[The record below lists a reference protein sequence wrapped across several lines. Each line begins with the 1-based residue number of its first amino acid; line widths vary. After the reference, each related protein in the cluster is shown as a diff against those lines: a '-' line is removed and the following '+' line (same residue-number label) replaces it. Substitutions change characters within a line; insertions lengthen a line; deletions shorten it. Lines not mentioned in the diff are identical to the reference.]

1 MRPRRAR
8 RIARLYGGAELCGIL
23 TPVNRF
29 TMEAEA
35 EFRRGNDR
43 VWIRRQH
50 GCPFN
55 LYASFGSDAYRL
67 TASFPKNWSAERAA
81 NALRENGFEQVGGF
95 EQVSGFA
102 VVADVEIEGIQHF
115 RYTDRRYRY
124 ASMRRALQT
133 LANLRRIKLG
143 GEGWN
148 WKVVHYYP
156 VPA

>member
-1 MRPRRAR
+1 M
-8 RIARLYGGAELCGIL
+8 
-23 TPVNRF
+23 
-29 TMEAEA
+29 EA

-55 LYASFGSDAYRL
+55 LYTSFGSDAYRL
-67 TASFPKNWSAERAA
+67 TASFPKEWSAERAA
-81 NALRENGFEQVGGF
+81 AALREKGF

-124 ASMRRALQT
+124 KSMRRALQT
-133 LANLRRIKLG
+133 LHNLRRTKLG

-156 VPA
+156 IPA

>member
-1 MRPRRAR
+1 
-8 RIARLYGGAELCGIL
+8 
-23 TPVNRF
+23 
-29 TMEAEA
+29 MEAE
-35 EFRRGNDR
+35 FWRGNVR
-43 VWIRRQH
+43 IWIRRQH

-67 TASFPKNWSAERAA
+67 TYSFPKNWSAEQAA
-81 NALRENGFEQVGGF
+81 NALRENGFEQVGW
-95 EQVSGFA
+95 FA
-102 VVADVEIEGIQHF
+102 VVADVSLPGIRTF
-115 RYTDRRYRY
+115 RYTDQRYRY

-156 VPA
+156 IPA